1 MPARAQLVKWGNSH
15 AVRLPKAV
23 IDQAQISEGDEL
35 ELTVHQGT
43 IEIAKARP
51 KLTLE
56 ALVKGITRE
65 NLHGET
71 SWGGSAGGEVW

>member
-23 IDQAQISEGDEL
+23 VEQAEIREGDEL
-35 ELTVHQGT
+35 ELTVRQGT
-43 IEIAKARP
+43 IEIAKAHP

-56 ALVKGITRE
+56 VLVKGITPE
-65 NLHGET
+65 NQHGES
-71 SWGGSAGGEVW
+71 SWGRPAGGEVW